1 MTDIIIKK
9 PLIGYTGEKL
19 NLIQINFENADGS
32 TKSDNQEVTDK
43 TLNHQ
48 NPPFFNEKPRVK
60 GRFPRPNFNKKDSKN
75 RVGKNLGRKTKRKNC
90 KGAANMS
97 KIKNA
102 KNKILFKLFNEF
114 KSSSPLY
121 KEYPQFNYIEKN
133 LKNNLY
139 SSLTEIVNEIRNTF
153 SQIFYSSSDSSKYN
167 KIYLLCESFEKIY
180 KEYDNKIF
188 LKESKNLHDIIN
200 KLKKELRQTEII
212 KNSSNLSLVANNS
225 TNYISCNSG
234 NSLCNNKN
242 KFKLHLNDSDCSD
255 NDYEI
260 QVTKYKTAI
269 SNKINK
275 LSNEQKRGICSII
288 SENCLLENSSESKSN
303 VMKVDVNKMPFNQ
316 LKKLEKYVNKC
327 IKENNKNNNNFY
339 SNLSLINNNESY
351 GSNMNKLGYSK
362 LSLFEEEKEI
372 DILKNDDLSSALSDD
387 EDDEED
393 E

>member
-1 MTDIIIKK
+1 MTDIIIKN

-32 TKSDNQEVTDK
+32 TKSENQEGTEK
-43 TLNHQ
+43 PWNHQ
-48 NPPFFNEKPRVK
+48 NPSSVDEKPETR
-60 GRFPRPNFNKKDSKN
+60 GRSFGPKLSQKDAKKRKA
-75 RVGKNLGRKTKRKNC
+75 KNLGKKTKRKNC
-90 KGAANMS
+90 KGAVNIK
-97 KIKNA
+97 KIKNG

-139 SSLTEIVNEIRNTF
+139 SSINEIVNEIRNTF
-153 SQIFYSSSDSSKYN
+153 SQIFFSSLDSDKYN
-167 KIYLLCESFEKIY
+167 KIFILCESFEKIY

-200 KLKKELRQTEII
+200 KLKKELRQTEIM
-212 KNSSNLSLVANNS
+212 KNSSNINIISNNNNNLYYNNS
-225 TNYISCNSG
+225 NNNIY
-234 NSLCNNKN
+234 NNKN
-242 KFKLHLNDSDCSD
+242 LFKLHFNDSDGSE
-255 NDYEI
+255 NASEMPAK
-260 QVTKYKTAI
+260 KYKIAI
-269 SNKINK
+269 TNKINK
-275 LSNEQKRGICSII
+275 LSNDQKKGIRAII
-288 SENCLLENSSESKSN
+288 SDNCLLEHSSESN
-303 VMKVDVNKMPFNQ
+303 VMKVDVNKMTFYQ

-327 IKENNKNNNNFY
+327 IKDNNRNNNYN
-339 SNLSLINNNESY
+339 SNLSLINNESF
-351 GSNMNKLGYSK
+351 GSNLNMTKLGYSK